1 MRVAQITPL
10 WEQVPPVGY
19 GGTEN
24 VVSLLTE
31 ELVQRGHH
39 VTLFAS
45 GDSETLAYLD
55 AGCDRALRSLGML
68 SPEYAHYET
77 RQLAKAFDRAGEFD
91 VIHSHMDLA
100 ALPYGKRSLT
110 PVVHTVHGIL
120 TAVTEKIFSQYRR
133 ENFVSISNS
142 QRREDLGLNYL
153 ATVYNAIALNQFDI
167 YPQPA
172 VPPYLLFLGRM
183 SMEKGPHLAIEI
195 AKRSGWPLKM
205 AGKVDFGDRE
215 FFEQQVAPHIDGQQI
230 EFLGEV
236 NQSEKNALMGQA
248 TATLFPI
255 TWPEPFGL
263 VMTESMACGTPV
275 IAMSMGSAPEIVV
288 DGKTGFLCQTVEDC
302 IEAVAKILSISRQD
316 CRDHVAL
323 NFGIG
328 RMVDG
333 YETVYRQLISDR
345 NSDGQRLAPAGDRDS
360 AHHMKPQTAPFLDAP
375 SDRILPKLTLN
386 GQARSYS
393 PSTLSLEHHDHN

>member
-19 GGTEN
+19 GGTES

-45 GDSETLAYLD
+45 GDSETRAHLE
-55 AGCDRALRSLGML
+55 AGCDRALRPLGML
-68 SPEYAHYET
+68 PPEYAQHEA
-77 RQLAKAFDRAGEFD
+77 RQLTKVFDHADQFD

-100 ALPYGKRSLT
+100 ALSYGERSLT

-120 TAVTEKIFSQYRR
+120 TAVTGKLFSQYHR
-133 ENFVSISNS
+133 ENFISISNS
-142 QRREDLGLNYL
+142 QRRDDLGLNYV
-153 ATVYNAIALNQFDI
+153 ATVYNAIDPSQFEF

-172 VPPYLLFLGRM
+172 EPPYLAFLGRM
-183 SMEKGPHLAIEI
+183 SLEKGPHLAIEI

-205 AGKVDFGDRE
+205 AGKIYFE
-215 FFEQQVAPHIDGQQI
+215 NKIFFDQQIAPHIDGQQI
-230 EFLGEV
+230 QFLGEV
-236 NQSEKNALMGQA
+236 SQAEKAALMGQA

-275 IAMSMGSAPEIVV
+275 IAMAMGSAPEIVV
-288 DGKTGFLCQTVEDC
+288 DGSTGFLCHTVEDC
-302 IEAVAKILSISRQD
+302 IEALAKIPSISRQD
-316 CRDHVAL
+316 CRDHVVV
-323 NFGIG
+323 NFGVA

-333 YETVYRQLISDR
+333 YEAVYRQLISERFSLGLRPTLTSDR
-345 NSDGQRLAPAGDRDS
+345 TRPTDR
-360 AHHMKPQTAPFLDAP
+360 P
-375 SDRILPKLTLN
+375 SDRQPWPPKPL
-386 GQARSYS
+386 QID
-393 PSTLSLEHHDHN
+393 P